1 MAFEKSARDLKARHR
16 HPKREHHGSERGLV
30 EEVSTLLISKSTNV
44 F

>member
-16 HPKREHHGSERGLV
+16 HSEGEHHGSERRLV